1 MAKGKSAGTGVLVAA
16 AMAAATA
23 LQDPKVREQLVGAGS
38 AMTDGF
44 LAWKE
49 KRAAATRTS
58 DSSELILQ
66 GGDDRS
72 VTKKLSTKFGNQKL
86 ELRTENLARSV
97 ELLRTSAGPDGA
109 HALDEVDAVIAKIS
123 VAVSV
128 AANLPFAKRQRAH
141 REIGSALDELERAIF
156 DQAMG

>member
-1 MAKGKSAGTGVLVAA
+1 MAKGKNAGAGLLVAA
-16 AMAAATA
+16 ATAAATA

-38 AMTDGF
+38 AMKDGYV
-44 LAWKE
+44 AWKA
-49 KRAAATRTS
+49 KRAAATQIS
-58 DSSELILQ
+58 ESSGLDLQ
-66 GGDDRS
+66 GEADRS
-72 VTKKLSTKFGNQKL
+72 LMKKLSVKFGNEKL

-97 ELLRTSAGPDGA
+97 ELLRTSAGPDGV

-141 REIGSALDELERAIF
+141 REIDSALDELERAIF